1 MSQIVLPE
9 ELVSTGQ
16 MNHETTIA
24 PATVMNIF
32 KLLANMIRFFS
43 GLALLGVGGYLLYY
57 IMLEIYQA
65 YQHIDSNVF
74 VATLIEWLQNEAVI
88 LNSREEVSWVLGKSG
103 AVIVALLFG
112 GFIALICVR
121 IALMFFTTGIKVLG
135 MRFNG

>member
-9 ELVSTGQ
+9 ELISTEQ
-16 MNHETTIA
+16 MHPGAKAA
-24 PATVMNIF
+24 PATAINIF
-32 KLLANMIRFFS
+32 KLLVNVIRFFT
-43 GLALLGVGGYLLYY
+43 GLALLGVGALLLNYVISEVY
-57 IMLEIYQA
+57 NA

-88 LNSREEVSWVLGKSG
+88 LNNQEEATWLLGKSG